1 LRGRLHLRS
10 VERAADL
17 TFEEGDSLLVVLDV
31 AGRRTSALQ
40 LLYAAMPRAPFD
52 AALPTWTDVL
62 PRQRFRSWP
71 LRLLADLVTLFGE
84 RAGIEVRYSMRR
96 EGAGLVI
103 VGESIE
109 RRSRRDDHPLLSTR
123 LEVERGVGPT
133 AIEVTYAGVT
143 RRATR
148 ILSNDSP
155 SRRSPS

>member
-1 LRGRLHLRS
+1 
-10 VERAADL
+10 
-17 TFEEGDSLLVVLDV
+17 
-31 AGRRTSALQ
+31 
-40 LLYAAMPRAPFD
+40 
-52 AALPTWTDVL
+52 
-62 PRQRFRSWP
+62 
-71 LRLLADLVTLFGE
+71 
-84 RAGIEVRYSMRR
+84 
-96 EGAGLVI
+96 VI